1 MQEYIA
7 INLDSFLQGHL
18 LDDVPYVLI
27 KHLARFVKGRQVEK
41 SPFSRSDGF
50 ADEMLHK
57 HAAWLEGQDIPST
70 IVKTITT
77 RPFKTDRSKLPPFP
91 AKVVQKDSFTS
102 PTNYGTALRRLPSG
116 DEIFCMDEQESGQ
129 LTSSK
134 EALSAPNPPPIW
146 KPTSTPRSVYTF
158 LSHKPTDLKSF

>member
-18 LDDVPYVLI
+18 LEDVPYALV
-27 KHLARFVKGRQVEK
+27 KQLARFVKGRQVEK

-50 ADEMLHK
+50 ADEMLNK
-57 HAAWLEGQDIPST
+57 HAAWLEGQDIPGT
-70 IVKTITT
+70 IVRTITT
-77 RPFKTDRSKLPPFP
+77 RPFKTAGSKLPLPP
-91 AKVVQKDSFTS
+91 TKVARKDSFMS
-102 PTNYGTALRRLPSG
+102 PTKYG

-134 EALSAPNPPPIW
+134 ETLEVASAPNSIW
-146 KPTSTPRSVYTF
+146 KPTSAPRSVYMF
-158 LSHKPTDLKSF
+158 LFILSHKPTDLKFF